1 MLAIKE
7 LLDSSRA
14 AGQLILT
21 GSSNFLRTP
30 ALSESLA
37 GRIDLLTF
45 WPLSVGEL
53 SAGADG
59 VADRAFSGVDHL
71 LGHDGA
77 TPPRSEYLDLV
88 CRGGYREVQRL
99 SPRSRR
105 RWFERYVETVLRR
118 EVETAADLRR
128 FDAPARRSCTDRR
141 STCVGFEG
149 GRSPGGGP
157 ASRVP
162 GHEGLV
168 AAKPDLHGVI
178 CSGLA

>member
-1 MLAIKE
+1 MIERRAVIDEVQRGGDRLVLAIKQ

-37 GRIDLLTF
+37 GRIDLLTL

-59 VADRAFSGVDHL
+59 FADRALSGVDHL

-77 TPPRSEYLDLV
+77 TPPRFGVPRSGLP
-88 CRGGYREVQRL
+88 CRL
-99 SPRSRR
+99 SGG
-105 RWFERYVETVLRR
+105 
-118 EVETAADLRR
+118 AAAISS
-128 FDAPARRSCTDRR
+128 F
-141 STCVGFEG
+141 
-149 GRSPGGGP
+149 
-157 ASRVP
+157 
-162 GHEGLV
+162 
-168 AAKPDLHGVI
+168 
-178 CSGLA
+178 